1 MSVWTLYKNIQCAL
15 LTKRKYI
22 KMHIQSGKWK
32 VEIKAVLDQRKNDLI
47 SKQNALN
54 LYKNKG

>member
-1 MSVWTLYKNIQCAL
+1 
-15 LTKRKYI
+15 
-22 KMHIQSGKWK
+22 MHIQSGKLK

-54 LYKNKG
+54 LHKNKG